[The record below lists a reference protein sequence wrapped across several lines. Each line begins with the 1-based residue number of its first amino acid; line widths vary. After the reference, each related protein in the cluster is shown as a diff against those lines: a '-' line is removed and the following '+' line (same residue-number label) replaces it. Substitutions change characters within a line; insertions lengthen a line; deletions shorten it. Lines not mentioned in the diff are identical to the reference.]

1 MTAASLAVDEGAD
14 YSASTNTTPT
24 RLTNIVQIVAKN
36 FKVTRTQQD
45 ISHYQGQNEL
55 ARQTSKALMDWANAA
70 EFDLVRSTL
79 VSGVSG
85 TVPKMS
91 GIIEAISLGTNHTSH
106 TSGTVWAAS
115 ILDGLIQGSWD
126 NSNGD
131 VPTTLYVG
139 SILRRNTDYFT
150 AKTNVVVNAP
160 GISDIVKT
168 VSTYTTAFS
177 TLKVMTHRYVQQS
190 GDATGRVLCLNPEK
204 LKIAILKTPYI
215 DTELARSGDY
225 DNRAVVGKFTLEVH
239 NQNTQFYAD
248 GFLKA

>member
-1 MTAASLAVDEGAD
+1 
-14 YSASTNTTPT
+14 
-24 RLTNIVQIVAKN
+24 
-36 FKVTRTQQD
+36 
-45 ISHYQGQNEL
+45 
-55 ARQTSKALMDWANAA
+55 MDWANAA
-70 EFDLVRSTL
+70 EFDLVRATL
-79 VSGVSG
+79 VSGTSG

-106 TSGTVWAAS
+106 TSGVVWAAS

-150 AKTNVVVNAP
+150 AKTNVVVNSP
-160 GISDIVKT
+160 GVTDIVKT
-168 VSTYTTAFS
+168 VSTYTTAFT

-190 GDATGRVLCLNPEK
+190 SDATGRVLCLNPEK